1 MEFELNDE
9 QRQLCAAVADL
20 CSGFDATYWLEKDRS
35 GDFPEE
41 FYRAIADAGW
51 LGIAMP
57 EAYGG
62 AGLGITAAALMMN
75 TITASG
81 GGMSAASSVHMNIFG
96 LNPVVVFGSE
106 EQKQRALPP
115 LIRGEQKA
123 CFGVTEPDA
132 GLNTTKLKT
141 RAERHGDRY
150 LVHGRK
156 VWISTAQV
164 ADNILLLART
174 TPADQVRKP
183 TDGLSLF
190 YTKLDRNYVD
200 VREIDKMGRAA
211 VDSNELLFDGLP
223 VPVEDRIGEEGKG
236 FHYILHGMNPERI
249 LVSMEAV
256 GIGQIA
262 LQRASQYARERVV
275 FDRPI
280 GKNQSVQHPLARCWV
295 ELEAARLM
303 AMRAAALYDAGKPCG
318 SEANAAKYFSAEAAI
333 RTCQV
338 AMLTHGGFG
347 YAKEFHIERY
357 MREALLLRL
366 APITPQLILSNI
378 AEKVLGMPKSY

>member
-1 MEFELNDE
+1 MDFELNDE
-9 QRQLCAAVADL
+9 QKQLCAAVADL
-20 CSGFDATYWLEKDRS
+20 CARFDSAYWLEKDRS

-41 FYRAIADAGW
+41 FYRAVAEAGW

-62 AGLGITAAALMMN
+62 SGLGITAAALMMY

-96 LNPVVVFGSE
+96 LNPVVVFGNE
-106 EQKQRALPP
+106 AQKQRALPP

-141 RAERHGDRY
+141 RAERHGDHYR
-150 LVHGRK
+150 VHGRK

-236 FHYILHGMNPERI
+236 FGYILHGMNPERI
-249 LVSMEAV
+249 LVAMEAV
-256 GIGQIA
+256 GIGQVA
-262 LQRASQYARERVV
+262 LQRASQYAKERVV

-303 AMRAAALYDAGKPCG
+303 AMRAGALYDAGKPCG
-318 SEANAAKYFSAEAAI
+318 SEANAAKYLSAEAAI